1 MGITGKIVLPK
12 LRLLSISSFLTV
24 LFIYLASVTI
34 AAECLTTSGLNEAD
48 QLVMIN
54 KLFEDRLYPITK
66 EFADCFLEEFPK
78 STARKKV
85 MYWRAEALRR
95 GAYLPIPPK

>member
-1 MGITGKIVLPK
+1 MGITGKKVLPK

-24 LFIYLASVTI
+24 LFIYLASITI

-66 EFADCFLEEFPK
+66 EFADCFLEELTK
-78 STARKKV
+78 YDQTS
-85 MYWRAEALRR
+85 
-95 GAYLPIPPK
+95 G